1 MMRWFCCG
9 APKVKEHVHEPR
21 RQSIPQAAPDKQQS
35 ERVST
40 QQALRQQPATAHG
53 LTPFANESNNIAA
66 ALDSHLRAH
75 GSQLHPQQQLTR
87 PPSEVDDYLSCRD
100 DFSVTDGAHLL
111 DAQSLPH
118 PAQSM
123 PRHSRHSS
131 GSATLQASTKL
142 SQQEAGTP
150 VDEVAVNG
158 GHLGGSIP
166 DAAWHQQRPLHHSGV
181 HTACTNGTP
190 SSSAQTSSA
199 CPTQLGKLS
208 QEPACRQSILDE
220 SESDTAMVSGD
231 ANPIKRGLAGCLNL
245 LDNLSLGSPPHS
257 PSTAPL
263 LTQSKQAAGST
274 AKPDAGCSMQ
284 RRDLSKSVLD
294 VWESWEDAG
303 NCRFNLRSQ
312 DYMKSKV
319 KVASSD
325 AMYRLVCADIFACST
340 KQDHI
345 AKLVNL
351 PASQNPVMAG
361 DVALPPLLIFNL
373 QLPLYQA
380 TLFGP
385 LDGEGVSIVLCFAL
399 PPGFDPA
406 KFQNQKALALMKRFV
421 QNGREE
427 DGHPTRDRLKLI
439 PRVVNIEEWVRKGP
453 LSPPEHKLLV
463 TYNEKPILS
472 RPQHAFYTGR
482 RYLEVD
488 LDLHKYTYLARRAI
502 TSYLHRLPYVIWEI
516 AFVIQG
522 NGPDELPEHLLA
534 ASRIYRFDFS
544 NAKNLS
550 HFAPVPKPAPGSQGK
565 ETPAESPPGANGLA

>member
-1 MMRWFCCG
+1 M
-9 APKVKEHVHEPR
+9 
-21 RQSIPQAAPDKQQS
+21 
-35 ERVST
+35 
-40 QQALRQQPATAHG
+40 
-53 LTPFANESNNIAA
+53 LT
-66 ALDSHLRAH
+66 LQRAH
-75 GSQLHPQQQLTR
+75 DGA
-87 PPSEVDDYLSCRD
+87 EVDDYLSCRD

-131 GSATLQASTKL
+131 GSATLQVRLWRTLQLLPYFDTPHTASHRVLALRPATDACLQASTKL

-158 GHLGGSIP
+158 GHLGGSTP

-245 LDNLSLGSPPHS
+245 LDNLSLGSPPYS

-406 KFQNQKALALMKRFV
+406 K
-421 QNGREE
+421 
-427 DGHPTRDRLKLI
+427 LKLI